1 MADNR
6 PQINFGDAQRQDTV
20 EEAALRRETEDR
32 ARLQSAVS
40 EGRLTMSNFLPRSAG
55 DIRPERGLLTPPG
68 TYTGVTPELQQA
80 EQVLTM
86 ANFQRERDSF
96 GENVMEGILQSGDRV
111 AASPMSETMVEQF
124 FENLGMSYGVKQ
136 GALKLSNML
145 TYNPRRAGTQ
155 GFRNKFKT
163 FVDDLAT
170 YTQTNRAGYYAQG
183 TILPTVLQET
193 GAQVALKINPDS
205 DTARFIGEFAGGF
218 LEIGASATKQAAMQI
233 GPINTVAT
241 RITDMADKARQ
252 AVDNMRSGTPL
263 FKPEKRGRRFFS
275 KVGLTDESPLVADI
289 KASREEELLE
299 GASEIMTPS
308 MRADNVELMQIEQ
321 SIIDHAK
328 DTKLTNETARKI
340 QSLNEIVVKGFDDFT
355 NTSAASYGQYMQ
367 NLGYYY
373 DAQFQGLMEV
383 SARESQ
389 DLINKIGSPE
399 LREANANRI
408 VFSRIDDNLHA
419 ARGTETDLYNDI
431 KKLGQRT
438 EVETLSDGT
447 EKVTKIEPKISFDSA
462 PFLQTYTRIRREA
475 NQVERMGY
483 KLPEIPSLTKKYG
496 TNVPVIGDNIT
507 IDESMSILKELRGIS
522 RDARTGDRVDYQV
535 AHWADQMVEA
545 LGETMQKELEL
556 HAPEVQNAVNEAV
569 TFSKSFNEVFRN
581 DTIANMYLRNS
592 AGQPVNAPTE
602 ALNTARMFDQK
613 GARENLEQ
621 IMTASG
627 LQPKTPPG
635 ETPKF
640 DFSAGEQDPAVVK
653 AVEDYILFNMMDQDN
668 FNVAA
673 AESFLNGNQ
682 EILEGLPGLKSR
694 LAQAVETRDMGKLR
708 EDAITAAF
716 EPAMTHANIFL
727 NQNVRNAV
735 STIIDSPNPTR
746 DMAFSIRAAKEDES
760 GNALLGLKQAFVDY
774 ILLNSYGSTTTVD
787 TLKPV
792 VSGSKMNNLMSQP
805 HVESLMNQLFD
816 ADELSH
822 FNKIRFTALRTEK
835 RQFIDINAT
844 SPIDSDLASK
854 LFSGIVAGSGAL
866 IGGSAGSMSMG
877 GSLMLANR
885 VSRAFEETFKDSV
898 NDPTIR
904 YLRDAI
910 FDEQKLDT
918 LFDVDEVGRM
928 TEEAAKS
935 WAGWQYQ
942 TLVRYGAKPYIYNP
956 LIHGLNPLDE
966 KGEEERP

>member
-6 PQINFGDAQRQDTV
+6 PQINFGDAQRQETV

-32 ARLQSAVS
+32 ARLQAAVN
-40 EGRLTMSNFLPRSAG
+40 EGRLTMSNFVPRSAG
-55 DIRPERGLLTPPG
+55 DVRPERGFLTPPG
-68 TYTGVTPELQQA
+68 TLTGVTPELQQA

-96 GENVMEGILQSGDRV
+96 GENVMEGLLQSGDRV

-124 FENLGMSYGVKQ
+124 FENLGMTFGVKQ
-136 GALKLSNML
+136 GALKLSKML
-145 TYNPRRAGTQ
+145 TYDPRRAGTE
-155 GFRNKFKT
+155 GFRNKFKG
-163 FVDDLAT
+163 FIDDLAT

-205 DTARFIGEFAGGF
+205 DTARFIGEFTGGF
-218 LEIGASATKQAAMQI
+218 AEIGVSATKQALMEI
-233 GPINTVAT
+233 KPLNTTFNLINSYVD
-241 RITDMADKARQ
+241 RARQ

-263 FKPEKRGRRFFS
+263 FNPEKRGKKFFS
-275 KVGLTDESPLVADI
+275 KVGLTDDSPLVADI

-308 MRADNVELMQIEQ
+308 MRADSAELMQIEQ
-321 SIIDHAK
+321 QILDHASE
-328 DTKLTNETARKI
+328 TKLTNETQRRI
-340 QSLNEIVVKGFDDFT
+340 QSLNRLVVDGFDIT

-373 DAQFQGLMEV
+373 DAQFQGLME
-383 SARESQ
+383 AAAKESQ

-399 LREANANRI
+399 LAEANANRI

-419 ARGTETDLYNDI
+419 ARDTETALYNNI
-431 KKLGQRT
+431 KELGQRT
-438 EVETLSDGT
+438 EVETLADGT

-496 TNVPVIGDNIT
+496 TNVPIIGDNIT

-535 AHWADQMVEA
+535 AHWADKMVEA
-545 LGETMQKELEL
+545 LGKTMQKELEL

-569 TFSKSFNEVFRN
+569 AFSKSFNEVFRN

-640 DFSAGEQDPAVVK
+640 DFAAGEQDPAVVK
-653 AVEDYILFNMMDQDN
+653 AVEDYLLFNMMDQDN
-668 FNVAA
+668 FNVQA

-694 LAQAVETRDMGKLR
+694 LQQAVETRDMAKLR

-735 STIIDSPNPTR
+735 ATIIDSPNPTR

-760 GNALLGLKQAFVDY
+760 GNALLGLRQAFADY
-774 ILLNSYGSTTTVD
+774 ILLNSYGSAKTID
-787 TLKPV
+787 TLEQV

-805 HVESLMNQLFD
+805 HVESLMNQLFT
-816 ADELSH
+816 DEQLQH
-822 FNKIRFTALRTEK
+822 FNKIRFTALRVEK
-835 RQFIDINAT
+835 RMDIDVTAT
-844 SPIDSDLASK
+844 SRVDSDLASK
-854 LFSGIVAGSGAL
+854 IFSGIVAGSGAL

-885 VSRAFEETFKDSV
+885 VSRAFEETFKGSV

-904 YLRDAI
+904 YLREAI
-910 FDEQKLDT
+910 FDDQKLDS
-918 LFDVDEVGRM
+918 LFAVDEAGRM
-928 TEEAAKS
+928 TEEAARTWS
-935 WAGWQYQ
+935 GWAYQ

-956 LIHGLNPLDE
+956 LIHAVNPFDE